1 MTSSTEHHL
10 DSDVAPPST
19 PFRTLDKDALDRRW
33 SIINALSHDEV
44 TMEEIAEYATDED
57 VYIRALVCSHSLTPP
72 ETLLTMARDY
82 TTSIRV
88 MVSIASNPSIG
99 QRVAASL
106 YELNNPSV
114 DYQLVLNDSTP
125 VSILSK
131 IAERR
136 EFYACLALA
145 QSRRTDPSILSELAR
160 TDNINVIRA
169 AASNPNTPKSS
180 LTQLASHENCLVR
193 SAVASNPSSPE
204 VAINT
209 LLEDESNDVKAGLAS
224 NPNVPSDV
232 LRELSHSDNTQI
244 LSLLLNNS
252 NVDMDTVR
260 ALTHHRDKEVASQ
273 ARTIIAVHDT
283 YRDPLTAYHSMWYC
297 SGIDTKH
304 TKKEQN

>member
-19 PFRTLDKDALDRRW
+19 PFRTLDKDALDRRR

-57 VYIRALVCSHSLTPP
+57 VYIRALVGSHSLTPP

-88 MVSIASNPSIG
+88 MVSIAANPSIG

-136 EFYACLALA
+136 EFHACLALA

-169 AASNPNTPKSS
+169 AASNPNTPESS

-224 NPNVPSDV
+224 NPNTPQEV
-232 LRELSHSDNTQI
+232 LKELSHSDNTQM
-244 LSLLLNNS
+244 LMLVLNNPAVGKDIVQDLS
-252 NVDMDTVR
+252 
-260 ALTHHRDKEVASQ
+260 HHQDDLVSSTAEVVLS
-273 ARTIIAVHDT
+273 V
-283 YRDPLTAYHSMWYC
+283 YM
-297 SGIDTKH
+297 
-304 TKKEQN
+304 N